1 MQFEEMRFNNSE
13 SITMTTYYMTRA
25 GRWNGSNGLMDVK
38 VAGHADETTLSN
50 DQTYIKL
57 HVQL

>member
-13 SITMTTYYMTRA
+13 SITMITYYMTRA

-38 VAGHADETTLSN
+38 VAGHADETTLY
-50 DQTYIKL
+50 QTIKRT
-57 HVQL
+57 